1 VCRENADGACNIR
14 VEEGQRVITTGP
26 YAIAR
31 HPMYGG
37 ILIMVIGVPLAL
49 GWWLGLLVLLLT
61 IPVLVW
67 RILDEERLLSKELR
81 GYTAYMGQVPF
92 RLVPFVWY
100 VTFDMPARA
109 SVAAR
114 AVLGFAQLLLVLSI
128 AVFGPA
134 WTLDYWQAWLYLV
147 VFAGCAAAIT
157 VYLSRT
163 DPELLRRRLYQCCS
177 GQLRVFKHV
186 QVVVACAVGTAGP
199 LRRSSTRSNK

>member
-1 VCRENADGACNIR
+1 LCSQHWITASCGHRCPPGFRSWATSLVALGLFVNLLVCRENADGACNIR

-81 GYTAYMGQVPF
+81 GYTEYMGQVPF
-92 RLVPFVWY
+92 RLVPFVW
-100 VTFDMPARA
+100 
-109 SVAAR
+109 
-114 AVLGFAQLLLVLSI
+114 
-128 AVFGPA
+128 
-134 WTLDYWQAWLYLV
+134 
-147 VFAGCAAAIT
+147 
-157 VYLSRT
+157 
-163 DPELLRRRLYQCCS
+163 
-177 GQLRVFKHV
+177 
-186 QVVVACAVGTAGP
+186 
-199 LRRSSTRSNK
+199 